1 MSDDKDEKLSPYPP
15 IHVSVLLHLARDI
28 VSNVKENGWTEDD
41 AETAMSNLCYMA
53 AKNGPLD
60 NPKEAYDRA
69 IAAKAGK
76 DVSTT
81 KH

>member
-1 MSDDKDEKLSPYPP
+1 MSDDKDENLSPYAP

-28 VSNVKENGWTEDD
+28 VANVKENNWTEDD
-41 AETAMSNLCYMA
+41 AERAMKNLWYMA
-53 AKNGPLD
+53 AKNGPLE
-60 NPKEAYDRA
+60 NPKQAYDRA
-69 IAAKAGK
+69 IAAAAGK